1 MKTKKLILIVIGVL
15 VCVIFGAFCG
25 CAASGR
31 EYNDDI
37 TVLLPDR
44 DGVLVIRE
52 WSVLLGSG
60 AEVYY
65 DYGWRAP
72 ILLGQT
78 SGADDGY
85 CPFEAG
91 EYRITQEEDAVTL
104 AWRATDAGVWRSAT
118 FDLPNEAALKRQGFV
133 IVAVAVAAVLAV
145 GIGIVVAVRR
155 VRKKKRS

>member
-15 VCVIFGAFCG
+15 LCAIFSMFCG
-25 CAASGR
+25 CGMSGR
-31 EYNDDI
+31 DYNDDI
-37 TVLLPDR
+37 IVELADR
-44 DGVLVIRE
+44 EGTLIIRE

-91 EYRITQEEDAVTL
+91 EYRITPAEDTVTL

-118 FDLPNEAALKRQGFV
+118 FDLPDEGALKRQGFV
-133 IVAVAVAAVLAV
+133 IVAVAVVAVLAL
-145 GIGIVVAVRR
+145 GAGIVLVVRR